1 LITKYEPTKLYYK
14 VIENLA
20 HINLL
25 RGGARS
31 SKTNSLLAMSVRWLW
46 TGYIGDQHIPTG
58 EAIIL
63 RETMPA
69 LKRTVMR
76 EFIDMLHLQGI
87 INFIDWR
94 KSTFEFFYQGRR
106 IAFMPMDDESK
117 VLGMQPVWFWI
128 NEGNKAPFNI
138 FSQLILRTEN
148 MCFLDYNPFDMYGW
162 INQELEIKRS
172 QVIKDVALTVSTY
185 RDNPHLPEVIIKE
198 IESLKLLD
206 KDLYKVYNTGQW
218 VAMRGLVYTQYTTI
232 DELPEGGK
240 RVIGMDFGFTHHSA
254 MCMVVIDGDNMYLE
268 ELFFEREN
276 LTSDLIA
283 YCREN
288 EITGLIIADESRPE
302 AIREMKL
309 AGLWVKKSKKGADS
323 VKQGINN
330 MKLYKMHVTKGSV
343 NLLKEL
349 NQYKWAEL
357 PDGTPKEEPVKAF
370 DDLLDAARYANTYLH
385 KGSRKIRFL

>member
-1 LITKYEPTKLYYK
+1 MQK
-14 VIENLA
+14 V
-20 HINLL
+20 NLL

-31 SKTNSLLAMSVRWLW
+31 SKTNSLLAMAVRWLW
-46 TGYIGDQHIPTG
+46 TGYIGKQHIPKG

-76 EFIDMLHLQGI
+76 EFIDMLHIQNLLQ
-87 INFIDWR
+87 FVDWR
-94 KSTFEFFYQGRR
+94 KSTFEFFYDGRR

-162 INQELEIKRS
+162 INQKLEIERTLAL
-172 QVIKDVALTVSTY
+172 KDVALTVSTY
-185 RDNPHLPEVIIKE
+185 RDNPHLPATIIKE

-218 VAMRGLVYTQYTTI
+218 VAMRGLVYTQYTTVNKM
-232 DELPEGGK
+232 PETGQ
-240 RVIGMDFGFTHHSA
+240 RVIGLDFGYTSA
-254 MCMVVIDGDNMYLE
+254 MGMVEVVLDGDNMYLN
-268 ELFFEREN
+268 ELFFAREK
-276 LTSDLIA
+276 LTSDIID
-283 YCREN
+283 YCKEHLQLSD
-288 EITGLIIADESRPE
+288 LIIADESRPE
-302 AIREMKL
+302 AIKQMTM
-309 AGLWVKKSKKGADS
+309 AGLWVRKSKKGADS

-330 MKLYKMHVTKGSV
+330 MKLYKMHVTKSSV

-349 NQYKWAEL
+349 NQYKWAEH

-370 DDLLDAARYANTYLH
+370 DHLLDGARYGNSYLH
-385 KGSRKIRFL
+385 RSSRKIKIL